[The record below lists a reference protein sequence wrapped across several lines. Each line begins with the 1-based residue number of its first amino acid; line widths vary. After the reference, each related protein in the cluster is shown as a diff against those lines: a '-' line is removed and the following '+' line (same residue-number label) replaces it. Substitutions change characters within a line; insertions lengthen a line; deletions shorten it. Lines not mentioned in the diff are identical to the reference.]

1 MTPVRYLDLLR
12 LTLPEIAVTAGAFA
26 ALTLDLVAMRAAALR
41 LRWAVGALI
50 ACAGCVAAILLLWVY
65 PQQGSFGDGMLI
77 ANSLTRL
84 VQAALLVLAIL
95 TVLLSTGST
104 FTSHIGEYLAIILFA
119 TTGMMFLSGSQNLLV
134 IFISLE
140 LLSLSLYILAA
151 FNKRSRQS
159 AEGALKYFLFGG
171 MSAAFLL
178 FGISLLYGLTGS
190 INLVEINR
198 AIETQSLSPL
208 LAIAMVMTI
217 TGFGFKVA
225 AVPFHLWAPDAY
237 QGAPTPS
244 GAFIASSSK
253 VASFFVFAQVMLL
266 GLAAGEGSG
275 AWHNYTTGWVP
286 VVAVVAALSM
296 ILGNLAAIVQ
306 TSVRRLLAY
315 SAVGHAGYML
325 LGILAHSAFGVRA
338 LIYYV
343 ITYALAAIGAFGVLA
358 ALESNRGEYAGID
371 EIADFRGFS
380 RRAPV
385 LSLCMLVFL
394 LSLAGI
400 PPLAGFFA
408 KFYIFAAA
416 LAGGKGDLGMLWL
429 VILAIAMS
437 AVSLY
442 YYLKVLKQIYVSD
455 PPAGAPPIRTPWVV
469 ALTICVIALLV
480 LLLGCMPNLLIHWIE
495 CAMRL
500 LPA

>member
-1 MTPVRYLDLLR
+1 MTAAGYPGVSYLR
-12 LTLPEIAVTAGAFA
+12 LLLMTLPQIAIAATAFL
-26 ALTLDLVAMRAAALR
+26 ALTVDLATLR
-41 LRWAVGALI
+41 KASLRTRWRVGTLI
-50 ACAGCVAAILLLWVY
+50 ACAGCAGAILLLFLY
-65 PQQGSFGDGMLI
+65 PQYGSFGDGMLI
-77 ANSLTRL
+77 ANPLTRV
-84 VQAALLVLAIL
+84 VQTALLVLAAF
-95 TVLLSTGST
+95 TALLSFDAV
-104 FTSHIGEYLAIILFA
+104 FTSHIGEYLAVILFA
-119 TTGMMFLSGSQNLLV
+119 TTGMMFLVASQNFLL

-151 FNKRSRQS
+151 FNKSSRQS

-198 AIETQSLSPL
+198 AIQGRPL
-208 LAIAMVMTI
+208 TPMLAVALVMTV

-253 VASFFVFAQVMLL
+253 VASFFVFAQVMLV
-266 GLAAGEGSG
+266 GLAAGQGSG
-275 AWHNYTTGWVP
+275 AWHNSKAGWAP
-286 VVAVVAALSM
+286 VIVAVAALSM

-325 LGILAHSAFGVRA
+325 LGILAQSAWGVRA

-358 ALESNRGEYAGID
+358 ALEAGDNVGVD
-371 EIADFRGFS
+371 EIPDLAGLS

-385 LSLCMLVFL
+385 LSFCMLIFF

-400 PPLAGFFA
+400 PPLAGFFG
-408 KFYIFAAA
+408 KFYLFSAA
-416 LAGGKGDLGMLWL
+416 LAGENSGPLWL
-429 VILAIAMS
+429 VVLAIAMS
-437 AVSLY
+437 AISLY
-442 YYLKVLKQIYVSD
+442 YYLRVVKQIYVGE
-455 PPAGAPPIRTPWVV
+455 PAAAAPPMKISRTVT
-469 ALTICVIALLV
+469 ATLCVIALLV
-480 LLLGCMPNLLIHWIE
+480 VVLGCAPNLLVGWIGS
-495 CAMRL
+495 AMH
-500 LPA
+500 LP